1 MINGKNPIGT
11 LAIALVSALLLLAR
25 PASAMEPKW
34 SKEPY
39 SHTAQDE
46 SLRDMLAD
54 FTNSSGV
61 RAVISRQIN
70 DRVSGRFEGQAP
82 AKFME
87 KIARIYG
94 LFWFYDGSHLYIYK
108 SSEIRSRSWSLQ
120 FVTLAKLAAA
130 LKDQGIWDDRY
141 PLRSGI
147 SDEAVSVTGPPRYI
161 EMILEVSARL
171 DGKGLESAPTFADG
185 QTIKVFPLRY
195 AWAGDV
201 TFTLSGKQNTVP
213 GVASLLNNLIN
224 KDPTVVRPNTME
236 ADYATALR
244 GVSSKP
250 EGSDFPQTMLIN
262 AQQQPGAAAALKSRI
277 GIYADTR
284 TNSVLIKDTR
294 ENLQRFL
301 PIVNAMDVPMGLVE
315 LNATI
320 IDVSNGSVLDLG
332 VEWQNASINTIN
344 GKKFNVLQGQ
354 TFSQLNPPDKDGNP
368 PPTPVTP
375 PLLDGYTFSTLGSA
389 LGNVFM
395 ARLRALEGK
404 GLARVAS
411 RPSVLTFDNL
421 EASIGHTQTLHV
433 RVAGERDANLFQI
446 QTGTVLKV
454 TPHITEDEGG
464 KNLRLVVSIEDGAPA
479 TDTPVDNIPI
489 INTSVINTQAII
501 GEGESL
507 LLGGFI
513 RTEETVTSSQVP
525 LLGSIPV
532 IGNLFKK
539 STRIK
544 NKVERIFMITP
555 RIIETAGEAGKIFE
569 QDDKER
575 RYQKTMIPDE
585 DESPVTPEERG
596 GTRSG
601 GLSQ

>member
-1 MINGKNPIGT
+1 MINGKNPVGA
-11 LAIALVSALLLLAR
+11 LAMMLVSAVLFLAR
-25 PASAMEPKW
+25 PALGLEPKW

-54 FTNSSGV
+54 FTGSSGV
-61 RAVISRQIN
+61 RAIISRQIN

-87 KIARIYG
+87 KISRIYG
-94 LFWFYDGSHLYIYK
+94 LYWFYDGSHLYIYK
-108 SSEIRSRSWSLQ
+108 SSEIRTRSWSLQ
-120 FVTLAKLAAA
+120 FVTFAKLAST
-130 LKDQGIWDDRY
+130 LKDMGIWDDRY
-141 PLRSGI
+141 PLRSGL

-161 EMILEVSARL
+161 EMVLEVSARL

-201 TFTLSGKQNTVP
+201 TFTLSGKLNTVP
-213 GVASLLNNLIN
+213 GIATLLNNLIN
-224 KDPTVVRPNTME
+224 KDPAVIHPSTMAADYVTAMRGLAPNTNE
-236 ADYATALR
+236 VE
-244 GVSSKP
+244 VSP
-250 EGSDFPQTMLIN
+250 VGIN
-262 AQQQPGAAAALKSRI
+262 VPPPPTKSRVA
-277 GIYADTR
+277 IYADTR

-294 ENLQRFL
+294 ENLQRFV
-301 PIVNAMDVPMGLVE
+301 PIVNAIDVPMGLVE
-315 LNATI
+315 LDATI

-332 VEWQNASINTIN
+332 VEWQQATSATVN
-344 GKKFNVLQGQ
+344 GKPMSILHGQ
-354 TFSQLNPPDKDGNP
+354 TFSNLNPPGADGKP
-368 PPTPVTP
+368 PASPVTP
-375 PLLDGYTFSTLGSA
+375 PLLDGYTFSTLGTA
-389 LGNVFM
+389 LGGVFM

-404 GLARVAS
+404 GLARIAS

-421 EASIGHTQTLHV
+421 EANIGHTQTLHV
-433 RVAGERDANLFQI
+433 RIAGERTANLFQI
-446 QTGTVLKV
+446 ETGTVLRV
-454 TPHITEDEGG
+454 TPHITEDETG
-464 KNLRLVVSIEDGAPA
+464 KSLRMVVAIEDGSPA

-489 INTSVINTQAII
+489 INNSVVNTQAMVA
-501 GEGESL
+501 EGESL

-513 RTEETVTSSQVP
+513 RTEETVTASQVP

-585 DESPVTPEERG
+585 DAPVTPEERSG
-596 GTRSG
+596 PRSG